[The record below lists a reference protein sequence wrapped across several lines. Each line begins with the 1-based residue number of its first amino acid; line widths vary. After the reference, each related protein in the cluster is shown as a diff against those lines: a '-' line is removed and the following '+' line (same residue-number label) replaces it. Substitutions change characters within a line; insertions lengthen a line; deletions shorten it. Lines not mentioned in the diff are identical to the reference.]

1 MGTIQDLYERFGKLD
16 FGDITSNQKK
26 ELYKVLSGISK
37 DEVTTIEEHKMFLE
51 VLQKLRRATAE
62 DTALYGKN
70 FRETIQSLLSVG
82 EDGVYS
88 NSKRFIYE
96 LIQNVD
102 DCEYENV
109 EECNLDIQFDY
120 AHEQGK
126 IILTYNEKGFTP
138 ANVFAITG
146 IAEKAKNI
154 SADKVE
160 IGEKGIG
167 FKSVFGIADKVI
179 IESGMFSFEL
189 LKDNFT
195 VPVLHYK
202 NYKPVSGTRM
212 TLEMSNSNAQAA
224 FRSILEEYRDKTSV
238 LRQNPILFLNKLT
251 HLKIYFDAFRYIEF
265 DVERKEPE
273 KRGQLLV
280 EKEVVVSADMKDH
293 INGCDRVYNTELH
306 CTRYTMPIK
315 YGKAECISRYGEDV
329 DFTSRNHNFIMIMPY
344 LSEDLLAFEKGLMY
358 SFLPTQVKIN
368 APVVMH
374 VPFKLDGSREFVD
387 PQGGNQ
393 WFKFT
398 IDNLGS
404 FLREVYIDA
413 SHDMKQTV
421 IRYIPNKHNFFF
433 DKANNPKVECLCVD
447 GLRGDDIGKEKVFYT
462 EGGSFEPASN
472 VVAFAKDADISNPL
486 EIYQLLGLK
495 KKLFIPDMSVD
506 MNWYNCEVIQN
517 VRRRLFAMGLEDEE
531 KFERIADILDEQ
543 DKEFDFYAVLNTLV
557 SIQLTGKQ
565 LTVISKHRRITDA
578 FVRFYKNSLEKK
590 ALPNLS
596 FAGKIEK
603 LDAETHSMLLSLL
616 EDVDL
621 HPAFRKYL
629 QTVQTKIYVIDS
641 VKRDFAMAGQNGI
654 VLSKENALS
663 SFGLLA
669 SPYDENHVFT
679 ASLTIRQASDRLNS
693 VNDDISNEDYLK
705 LLREVRQSLK
715 NAFGFRTYESY
726 LSLIKKAGSDKRRFF
741 NELLQNADDCSYG
754 DKNVPTFSLTYR
766 ANSVDVTYNENGF
779 TKENVRAI
787 TAIGESTKKLLL
799 TGDTSIGEKGVGF
812 KSVFGVASEVEIH
825 SNGFDFK
832 LKEKTPT
839 IPERC
844 EHVDGQGTSMHFT
857 MKESVKDAFTDAR
870 ILQLCLCLR
879 NLKVIEINGKKL
891 TITDKDNKRTISFEG
906 KRYHFERIEY
916 EFEID
921 DQEALEER
929 ASNRKVIS
937 GKQSIICYIPKDY
950 NQTSYYLYV
959 GLPTDTECS
968 VPLIIDAPYELT
980 TSRDSVL
987 QNKWNNLIRD
997 KMYEAIINVLHE
1009 KKEELRIDILKFIAF
1024 SNQNGSISFPMF
1036 TDKYINSCNWSQM
1049 LTREEIMPLA
1059 FEDGFIALRDYECT
1073 IIPDVLASI
1082 GPDVENQVDGIV
1094 IDTYHKSQYTPIL
1107 EFLGAKRSNILDDL
1121 DCLASYPEKISDEE
1135 FRKALYNYLFISLN
1149 QQKLGSP
1156 RVYEKIKELE
1166 IFPIKTRRGVE
1177 YVHFSKNIYISN
1189 EKVSDGDILVLDTKI
1204 LTADRI
1210 FLYTNEHINELTSEV
1225 YDAKYQNALVDFL
1238 NSDRSNEEKA
1248 KHLLREFVANRVA
1261 IDKCRMTL
1269 KGMIDE
1275 IPMLMASGEFQPGNK
1290 FINNNGLKLSGEV
1303 VTQMFVDAKYE
1314 ELARYLDCSELLDIH
1329 YDDIDFRPDS
1339 ISDQDIDEILTYF
1352 TNYSEIILGYMNAG
1366 VITDEQIEKF
1376 NLQYYLEKSRQDI
1389 DLYDEEFPGQAV
1401 KDIKRLRR
1409 HVSDQ
1414 FKSSPNPYVERQRT
1428 VREPRS
1434 KVNTATY
1441 TTAMYASKYNEGKCF
1456 CQMCKR
1462 MVDKRYIERNDVQR
1476 KPEYGWEQMY
1486 LSLCLTCSKDYILL
1500 RNNKAIWEH
1509 FLRDIKKAEI
1519 EGEETVEIEIGGDQT
1534 ISFTGVH
1541 IAEIQAIFDVIPHVD
1556 FDDDEDEEE

>member
-1 MGTIQDLYERFGKLD
+1 MGTIQELYSRFGKVD

-26 ELYKVLSGISK
+26 ELYKVLSSIKADEISTL
-37 DEVTTIEEHKMFLE
+37 DEHKMFLE

-109 EECNLDIQFDY
+109 EDCHLDIQFDY
-120 AHEQGK
+120 AHEQGR

-189 LKDNFT
+189 MKENFT
-195 VPVLHYK
+195 VPILRYK
-202 NYKPVSGTRM
+202 GFKPVSGTRM

-265 DVERKEPE
+265 DVERKAPE
-273 KRGQLLV
+273 KHGKLLV
-280 EKEVVVSADMKDH
+280 EKDVIVSADMKDH
-293 INGCDRVYNTELH
+293 INGSDRVYRAELH

-315 YGKAECISRYGEDV
+315 YGESECVSRYGQDV
-329 DFTSRNHNFIMIMPY
+329 DFTYRNHNLIMIMPY
-344 LSEDLLAFEKGLMY
+344 ISDDLSEFEKGLLY
-358 SFLPTQVKIN
+358 SFLPTQIRIN

-374 VPFKLDGSREFVD
+374 VPFKLDGSREYVD
-387 PQGGNQ
+387 PQGKNQ
-393 WFKFT
+393 WFNFT
-398 IDNLGS
+398 IENLEA
-404 FLREVYIDA
+404 FLRAAYVDA
-413 SHDMKQTV
+413 ALDMRQTI

-433 DKANNPKVECLCVD
+433 DKANNPKVECLCVE
-447 GLRGDDIGKEKVFYT
+447 GLRGDDIGKEKVFFT
-462 EGGSFEPASN
+462 EGGTFEPASN
-472 VVAFAKDADISNPL
+472 VVAFAKDSDISNPT
-486 EIYQLLGLK
+486 EIFKLLGLK
-495 KKLFIPDMSVD
+495 KKLFIPPMPID

-517 VRRRLFAMGLEDEE
+517 VKRRLFGMGLEDES
-531 KFERIADILDEQ
+531 KFARIIEILEENED
-543 DKEFDFYAVLNTLV
+543 DFDYYSVLNTLV
-557 SIQLTGKQ
+557 SIPLTASQLM
-565 LTVISKHRRITDA
+565 VIAKCRKLADA
-578 FVRFYKNSLEKK
+578 FVRLYRNSIEKKQMPAISLAGKLELLDDETQGMLNSL
-590 ALPNLS
+590 
-596 FAGKIEK
+596 
-603 LDAETHSMLLSLL
+603 LD
-616 EDVDL
+616 DVDL
-621 HPAFRKYL
+621 APIFSRYIYTIK
-629 QTVQTKIYVIDS
+629 TKIYVLDG
-641 VKRDFAMAGQNGI
+641 VKRDFAIAGQNGI
-654 VLSKENALS
+654 ILSKENALS

-669 SPYDENHVFT
+669 SPYDENRVFS
-679 ASLTIRQASDRLNS
+679 ASLTIRQASDRLNA
-693 VNDDISNEDYLK
+693 VNEDIPNDEYLR

-715 NAFGFRTYESY
+715 NAFGNRTYESY

-741 NELLQNADDCSYG
+741 NELLQNADDCAYG
-754 DKNVPTFSLTYR
+754 AGVTPMFSLTYR
-766 ANSVDVTYNENGF
+766 SNYVDVTYNENGF
-779 TKENVRAI
+779 TKDNIRAI

-799 TGDTSIGEKGVGF
+799 SGDASIGEKGVGF

-844 EHVDGQGTSMHFT
+844 EHKEVQGTAMHFS
-857 MKESVKDAFTDAR
+857 MKESVKDAFTDSR
-870 ILQLCLCLR
+870 ILQLCVCLR
-879 NLKVIEINGKKL
+879 NLKVVEINGKRL
-891 TITDKDNKRTISFEG
+891 TITDKDNKRTIAFEG
-906 KRYHFERIEY
+906 KRYHFERVEY
-916 EFEID
+916 EFEVD
-921 DQEALEER
+921 DVEALEER
-929 ASNRKVIS
+929 SSNKKIIS
-937 GKQSIICYIPKDY
+937 GKQKIICYIPKDY
-950 NQTSYYLYV
+950 NQTSFLYV

-968 VPLIIDAPYELT
+968 VPLIIDAPFELT

-987 QNKWNNLIRD
+987 QNKWNDIIRE
-997 KMYEAIINVLHE
+997 KMYEAIINVLHT

-1024 SNQNGSISFPMF
+1024 SNQNGQISFPMF
-1036 TDKYINSCNWSQM
+1036 SDKYINTCNWVEM
-1049 LTREEIMPLA
+1049 LSCEDIMPLA
-1059 FEDGFIALRDYECT
+1059 FEDGFAAIDDYDCV

-1082 GPDVENQVDGIV
+1082 GPGIDEQIDGLV
-1094 IDTYHKSQYTPIL
+1094 IDTFHKSQYMPLL

-1121 DCLASYPEKISDEE
+1121 DCIADYPEKIRDEE

-1156 RVYEKIKELE
+1156 RVYEKIRELE
-1166 IFPIKTRRGVE
+1166 IFPIKTKMGVE
-1177 YVHFSKNIYISN
+1177 YVSFSKNIYISN
-1189 EKVSDGDILVLDTKI
+1189 DKVSDGDILVLDTKI
-1204 LTADRI
+1204 LSADRI
-1210 FLYTNEHINELTSEV
+1210 FLYTNEHINELTPEV
-1225 YDAKYQNALVDFL
+1225 YDAKYQNALVAFL
-1238 NSDRSNEEKA
+1238 RSDKSDEEKA
-1248 KHLLREFVANRVA
+1248 KHLLREFVANRPA
-1261 IDKCRMTL
+1261 IDKCKETL

-1275 IPMLMASGEFQPGNK
+1275 IPMLMASGAFQPGNK
-1290 FINNNGLKLSGEV
+1290 YINNNGLKLSGEV
-1303 VTQMFVDAKYE
+1303 ISQMFVDTKYE
-1314 ELARYLDCSELLDIH
+1314 DLARYLGCSELLEIH
-1329 YDDIDFRPDS
+1329 YDDIDFVVDE

-1352 TNYSEIILGYMNAG
+1352 TNYSEIILGYLNDEI
-1366 VITDEQIEKF
+1366 ITEEQIEKF
-1376 NLQYYLEKSRQDI
+1376 HLQYYLEKSHRDD
-1389 DLYDEEFPGQAV
+1389 DLYEEDFPGRAV
-1401 KDIKRLRR
+1401 KDIKRVRR
-1409 HVSDQ
+1409 HVADQ
-1414 FKSSPNPYVERQRT
+1414 FKTSPNPYVERQRT

-1441 TTAMYASKYNEGKCF
+1441 TTSMYASKYNEGKCF

-1462 MVDKRYIERNDVQR
+1462 MVDQRYIERNDIQK
-1476 KPEYGWEQMY
+1476 KPDFGWEQMY

-1500 RNNKAIWEH
+1500 RNNKAVWEH
-1509 FLRDIKKAEI
+1509 FLHDIKEAEI

-1541 IAEIQAIFDVIPHVD
+1541 IAEIQAIFDVIPKKE
-1556 FDDDEDEEE
+1556 FDDSEEE